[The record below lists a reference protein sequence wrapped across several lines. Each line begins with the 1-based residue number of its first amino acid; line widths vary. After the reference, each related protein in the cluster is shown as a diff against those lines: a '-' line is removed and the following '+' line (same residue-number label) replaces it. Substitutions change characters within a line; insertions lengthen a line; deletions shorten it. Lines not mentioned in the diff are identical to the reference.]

1 MIGTVETRL
10 RRSDR
15 PELVALRGML
25 VILAMLAV
33 GVAFSGGEN
42 SPALPWLIMPVA
54 IAALR
59 FRSQVAVLD
68 PLTGLLN
75 RSSLESCVLEIEQQA
90 HLTGGPVSLVL
101 RDVAYAIRKSLRS
114 FELVNRIG
122 GEEFLVLL
130 PGVALAEAVDVAER
144 VRHSVLGARPGGLK
158 GDDLRRRGRWFGRRD
173 PLRPALPCC

>member
-15 PELVALRGML
+15 PGLVALQGML

-90 HLTGGPVSLVL
+90 HLTGGTCLARAARRGL
-101 RDVAYAIRKSLRS
+101 RDPQIPAQLRARQPHRWRGVPGPVAGRG
-114 FELVNRIG
+114 IG
-122 GEEFLVLL
+122 
-130 PGVALAEAVDVAER
+130 
-144 VRHSVLGARPGGLK
+144 
-158 GDDLRRRGRWFGRRD
+158 
-173 PLRPALPCC
+173 